1 MKRILSFIAV
11 AFVLTFVG
19 SNVVLAD
26 EFSVSNVTE
35 LNEKLASAKDGDV
48 LVLADGSYNVDL
60 VLTSSVTIK
69 GTSTENTIINGSI
82 TIGKADINVTLDT
95 LSVTKAGTIIKVDAK
110 STVNLNKVN
119 AFYAGYTDTFERN
132 SADGVFLTKNGNGSI
147 VNITDSKIVAK
158 YAIWVNGEENT
169 VNINSS
175 VINGWSAIDISNGS
189 SSVDTAKNNKVIV
202 NDSEIIGTN
211 VYNGSTDSYGVIVV
225 GGQENLILDIKE
237 STVKNEFP
245 VEGNVMD
252 VILISDSYV
261 VSKNTDV
268 TITKTDLIN
277 NDAAVDGSAIINYS
291 SEDIQKENNII
302 KMNETTITSANDLV
316 YNVLNDYVTL
326 TLVNEGESSIYVLPL
341 NTSVSEDLL
350 KVAEVEGYTFDGW
363 FIDEEF
369 KTAFDSKTLL
379 DGDLTLYA
387 KFTKKVEDPVIDK
400 PVVDEPTV
408 DEPVVEEPVVENPS
422 TNDNIVMYVV
432 ASLISIIGI
441 GGVGYYFKK
450 KLVK

>member
-1 MKRILSFIAV
+1 MKRILSFMAV
-11 AFVLTFVG
+11 ALLLTFIG
-19 SNVVLAD
+19 SNVAFAD

-119 AFYAGYTDTFERN
+119 AFYAGYTDTFEKN
-132 SADGVFLTKNGNGSI
+132 SADGVFLTKNGSGSI

-211 VYNGSTDSYGVIVV
+211 VYNGLTDSYGVIVI
-225 GGQENLILDIKE
+225 GGQENLVLDITE

-252 VILISDSYV
+252 VILISDAYV

-350 KVAEVEGYTFDGW
+350 KVTEVEGYTFDGW

-369 KTAFDSKTLL
+369 NKTFDSKTLL

-408 DEPVVEEPVVENPS
+408 DEPVVENPS
-422 TNDNIVMYVV
+422 TNDNVVMYVV